1 MNTFY
6 INVVWLLSILGAL
19 FIGGYLKSYF
29 SKKGENLATKEDIEK
44 LTRVQEEIKAELSER
59 TWSKQRHWDLKRD
72 TALEVMRVFGE
83 LQQLL
88 NSLFHELKPGDDPMS
103 TTASITNI
111 AVAQGIAAATSA
123 ANKQIE
129 ERKILLNEYLLTM
142 RKFWQAQGI
151 VGMVFSG
158 DISKLMNDVQNALAH
173 LVSLLSQR
181 DPPFTEAEKTSRM
194 TNLSLKETLLTEAIR
209 KELQI

>member
-44 LTRVQEEIKAELSER
+44 LTRVQEEIKTELSER

-88 NSLFHELKPGDDPMS
+88 NTLFQELKPGDDPEI
-103 TTASITNI
+103 TAIG
-111 AVAQGIAAATSA
+111 VAQGVAAAMSA
-123 ANKQIE
+123 AEKLVE
-129 ERKILLNEYLLTM
+129 ERKKLLREYLLTM
-142 RKFWQAQGI
+142 RKFWQAQGT
-151 VGMVFSG
+151 VGMVFSA
-158 DISKLMNDVQNALAH
+158 DISKLMTDIQDALAH
-173 LVSLLSQR
+173 LISLLGQR

-194 TNLSLKETLLTEAIR
+194 TNLGLKKTLLTEAIR